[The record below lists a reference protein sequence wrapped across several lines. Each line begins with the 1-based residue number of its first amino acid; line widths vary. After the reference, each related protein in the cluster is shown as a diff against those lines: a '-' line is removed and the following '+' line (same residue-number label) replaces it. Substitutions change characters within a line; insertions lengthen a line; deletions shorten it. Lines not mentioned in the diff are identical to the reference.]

1 MIVIHHQNIDSHYV
15 NKSFSQEVA
24 FVSVLPE
31 DEVSKLKSRENK
43 KAKSEALELLA
54 AARKSSKSVQ
64 FANFNDSHECD
75 KSPEEALCTWLSVS
89 CSMVLV
95 LVLYH

>member
-1 MIVIHHQNIDSHYV
+1 M
-15 NKSFSQEVA
+15 
-24 FVSVLPE
+24 SVLLE
-31 DEVSKLKSRENK
+31 DKVSKLKRENK

-54 AARKSSKSVQ
+54 GESVQ

-89 CSMVLV
+89 CSIVLV
-95 LVLYH
+95 LMLYAAIELPW

>member
-1 MIVIHHQNIDSHYV
+1 
-15 NKSFSQEVA
+15 
-24 FVSVLPE
+24 VSVLPE
-31 DEVSKLKSRENK
+31 DKVSKLKRENK

-54 AARKSSKSVQ
+54 ATRKSSKSVQ

-75 KSPEEALCTWLSVS
+75 QSAEEALCTWLSVS

-95 LVLYH
+95 LMLYALNSHGSCLESTRLSRLWCCE